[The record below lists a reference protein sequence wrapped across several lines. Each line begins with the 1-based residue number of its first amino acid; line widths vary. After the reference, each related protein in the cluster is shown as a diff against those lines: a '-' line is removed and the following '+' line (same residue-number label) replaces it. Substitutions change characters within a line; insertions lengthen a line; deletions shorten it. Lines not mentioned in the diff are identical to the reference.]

1 MIFLPEFEN
10 RIIIIKYG
18 SGSSTGE
25 MKIVVQRFME
35 EQTVAK
41 IKKLLNIIRT
51 SYKPDDEQVIA
62 DFCKQWLSQY
72 EAEQK
77 VLANS
82 HVDAKEKA
90 RQIEIDIV
98 YNQRA
103 RERYKKNTEPYKQYT
118 ELLKTKR
125 KALSD
130 VNKAARSSLTDFNR
144 NQRVKEKY
152 EKVLEIISQG

>member
-18 SGSSTGE
+18 NGSRTGE

-35 EQTVAK
+35 EQTIAK
-41 IKKLLNIIRT
+41 VKKLLNIIRT
-51 SYKPDDEQVIA
+51 SYTPDDEQVIA
-62 DFCKQWLSQY
+62 DFCKQWLSRY

-77 VLANS
+77 MLANNY
-82 HVDAKEKA
+82 VDAKEKA

-144 NQRVKEKY
+144 NQRIKEKY